1 MAQVA
6 PDLILYNAT
15 VITLDPDKPR
25 ASWVAIG
32 DGKIIGVGTG
42 EPPTGTLN
50 QASRSR
56 NIDCDGSTLV
66 PGFNDAHCHVLST
79 AASLLALDCS
89 PTAVSSIEEIKE
101 KLQERSLQVPK
112 GTWLWGNGY
121 NEFYLREKR
130 HPTRWDLDQVAP
142 EHPVRFL
149 HRSGHA
155 MVLNSHALAL
165 AGIHRDT
172 PDPPDGVIERDEVTK
187 EPTGLLLEM
196 ADHIYGVIPAMSND
210 EIERGIGQFNERC
223 INMGITSI
231 QDATPANNL
240 ERWKLFVG
248 LKKRGLLVPSMIFMP
263 GARHL
268 QQFAQ
273 EGFTFGYGEHGLD
286 VGPVK
291 IMLTMTTGAM
301 QPSRKELRDLV
312 RDANLN
318 GFPVAIHAVEAEAV
332 KEAIDAIYSGVD
344 RRSIGELRNRIEHCS
359 ECPPSLIKQLVCN
372 KVTVVTQPGFLYHS
386 GERYLTDVSGD
397 RLPWL
402 YPIRSMS
409 DAGVPLAAGSDSP
422 VIPMDPITGI
432 YAAVTRNAESGDTIF
447 PSESLSVETALA
459 MHTLGGAYA
468 SSKEHVTGSIQY
480 GKQADVVMLDRDPT
494 AVDTEVIKD
503 IRVMMTIAQGDVVW
517 KL

>member
-1 MAQVA
+1 MSQPS
-6 PDLILYNAT
+6 PDLILYNAI
-15 VITLDPDKPR
+15 VITLDPDRPR
-25 ASWVAIG
+25 ASWIAIG
-32 DGKIIGVGTG
+32 GDKIIGVGTG
-42 EPPTGTLN
+42 EPPTGMLN
-50 QASRSR
+50 QTSR

-89 PTAVSSIEEIKE
+89 PAAVSSIEEIKV

-121 NEFYLREKR
+121 NEFYLREGR
-130 HPTRWDLDQVAP
+130 HLTRWDLDQVAP
-142 EHPVRFL
+142 DHPVRFL

-155 MVLNSHALAL
+155 MVLNSHALTL

-187 EPTGLLLEM
+187 EPTGLLFEM
-196 ADHIYGVIPAMSND
+196 TDHIYGVIPPMSND
-210 EIERGIGQFNERC
+210 ELERGIGKFNERC

-240 ERWKLFVG
+240 ERWELFVG
-248 LKKRGLLVPSMIFMP
+248 LKKRRLLVPSMIFMP

-268 QQFAQ
+268 QQFSQ
-273 EGFTFGYGEHGLD
+273 EGFTFGYGENGLD

-301 QPSRKELRDLV
+301 QPSREELRDLV
-312 RDANLN
+312 RDASLK

-332 KEAIDAIYSGVD
+332 EEAVDAIHSCVD
-344 RRSIGELRNRIEHCS
+344 RSGIGELRNRIEHCS
-359 ECPPSLIKQLVCN
+359 ECSPSLIKQLVCN

-386 GERYLTDVSGD
+386 GERYLADVSAD

-402 YPIRSMS
+402 YPIRSMN
-409 DAGVPLAAGSDSP
+409 DAGIPLAAGSDSP
-422 VIPMDPITGI
+422 VIPMDPITSI
-432 YAAVTRNAESGDTIF
+432 YAAVTRNAESGDTIL
-447 PSESLSVETALA
+447 PVESLSVENALA

-468 SSKEHVTGSIQY
+468 SSKEHVTGSIQG

-494 AVDTEVIKD
+494 AVDTEEIKD

-517 KL
+517 EL